1 MASSVF
7 DTDTDTALRL
17 LLSCAKAIEDGD
29 LKSANAFLH
38 NILILADERP
48 YLYKSRVVKYFA
60 DALVRQAYGLHPASS
75 YFTFPVDPSP
85 YYHCGSYLING
96 VIENVIHDALMEKNT
111 LMGNRRLHL
120 IDFSIPYSSFQ
131 NSVLR
136 TLPTFF
142 GDPLPVRVSYILP
155 PFLKKYVKF
164 SHQMEFL
171 TMDAKEVN
179 VKLEDEFQRRR
190 EDEMVVVY
198 YKFKLDKLVRDAKAM
213 ERELVR
219 LKEINPTIVI
229 MLDFYSNHAHSN
241 FLTCLEDS
249 FQYSLKTVDCWA
261 ELDLYFDEE
270 YEWECHIEA
279 WEDFS
284 RQMEFL
290 TRDAKGVNVKLEDEF
305 KVVYA
310 NSLAEVDECEIDF
323 KRRRE
328 DEMVVVYYKFK
339 LDKLVRDAKA
349 MERELVRLKEINPT
363 IVIML
368 DFYSNHTHSNFLTC
382 FKDSLLYSLK
392 TVDWWWELDLYFDD
406 EYEWECNIE
415 AWEGNNVIRR
425 HPTLTEWQHLF
436 SMAGFSRI
444 PLNHRKAIDLIDKFD
459 RFVKIMGEEEECL
472 ILGYKECRMFIL
484 SAWKPKVEEEHLNF
498 NSSNDKFGLDKIKQ
512 TIIEKA
518 IESKDGYHCEPSIT
532 NLDGEDN
539 PYPVDVKK
547 YDIDVVVAICLQNRY
562 TNNDLYV
569 VEFYWPATESETS
582 KSFAPHI
589 FNDFKHM
596 EKKFVTVKVEGTQKA
611 ISNIPTSSNTARHL
625 KIAEETEDVDAVEIN
640 GVNVEIFPNGH
651 PEIVKAIKEKPSK
664 ATQRKLRSK
673 VWDHFDRF
681 EEDGKQVAKCKHCPK
696 VLTGSSKSGTT
707 HLNNHL
713 KVCPGKKK
721 QNQESQLILPVD
733 TNEGSLR
740 FDKKRSHMDL
750 VKMMIKLQCPLDMA
764 EQETFKNFLKGLQ
777 PMFEF
782 QSKDILSYR
791 HRIYDEEKEKHQLYF
806 DKLASKFNLTV
817 SLWKNNSGKTTYCS
831 LTSHFIDDGW
841 ELKRKI
847 LALKTLEHI
856 NDTKALGEIIGSLV
870 LEWNISN
877 KVCSITVDNSFLN
890 DSMVDQI
897 KEICLSDQGSV
908 SSNHWFISFTLLE
921 DGFREMDGILFKL
934 RKSIEYVTETRQGK
948 LKCQEA
954 VDQVKLHG
962 GKYWDDLSFRLE
974 SDFDVLD
981 SALRSRE
988 IFCKLEQI
996 DENFKLNPTME
1007 EWENAVALQSCL
1019 KCFDDIKGSQC
1030 LPVSLYFP
1038 KLCDI
1043 YKKFLQLEKSCHSF
1057 VTLMKRKFDHYWSL
1071 CNSAFA
1077 VASVL
1082 DPRLKFKIVELSY
1095 RVIYGHVSKMQLNKF
1110 HKVLRDVYYKYAS
1123 EAKSL
1128 TTSASVFDDFDCS
1141 TIGLGND
1148 SILDSLSKFASASN
1162 FNEEAPW
1169 KLELELYLD
1178 EPLLP
1183 MDGAFFDILGWW
1195 CDKSQRF
1202 PILAKM
1208 ARDFLAIPISVSTP
1222 CSSIS
1227 AIINNPA
1234 YSSLNPESME
1244 ALVCSENWLETPKEN
1259 DGENHEPMQITDKRK
1274 RKMDEEDSHPVK
1286 NSKPSNLEKAI
1297 NTEDIAKDS
1306 NNNDFSL
1313 SFDNW
1318 MEPQFS
1324 SSESIGE
1331 KAEIMKALV
1340 CNENRLESSIG
1351 KPNHEKNVDVVIEIV
1366 NNDPLFDINQSD
1378 EVQSSSSES
1387 EDEATLKEQ
1396 GPWCEQDIKAY
1407 LLSRFTSKEHK
1418 RLDKWQ
1424 RNELNGKLIGRD
1436 KKFKFQGEILAPLL
1450 MVPQS
1455 DETRKEC
1462 YINDSVVNAFFELLK
1477 KRSDEFSNTYINH
1490 YSFDSQIAAQLI
1502 KGCRSELEVLNW
1514 FKAEKL
1520 RGVHKEKKFSWL
1532 DPDPSSLI
1540 QSYHF
1545 ENHVKVLLQ
1554 WFTSFLLPKLG
1565 YSDANKWPFILRNDI
1580 PKQKNSVDCGGIRDE
1595 IW

>member
-1 MASSVF
+1 MASSF
-7 DTDTDTALRL
+7 SHTALRL
-17 LLSCAKAIEDGD
+17 LLSCAKAIEVGD
-29 LKSANAFLH
+29 LKSADAFLQ
-38 NILILADERP
+38 NIWILADERP

-60 DALVRQAYGLHPASS
+60 DALVRRAYRLHPASS
-75 YFTFPVDPSP
+75 NLTFHVDPAS
-85 YYHCGSYLING
+85 YYHYDSNRING
-96 VIENVIHDALMEKNT
+96 VIENVIHGALMEKT
-111 LMGNRRLHL
+111 ALMGNRRLHL
-120 IDFSIPYSSFQ
+120 IDFSIPYYCFQ

-136 TLPTFF
+136 TLPTFS
-142 GDPLPVRVSYILP
+142 GDPPPVRVSYILP
-155 PFLKKYVKF
+155 PFLKKYV
-164 SHQMEFL
+164 
-171 TMDAKEVN
+171 
-179 VKLEDEFQRRR
+179 
-190 EDEMVVVY
+190 
-198 YKFKLDKLVRDAKAM
+198 
-213 ERELVR
+213 
-219 LKEINPTIVI
+219 
-229 MLDFYSNHAHSN
+229 
-241 FLTCLEDS
+241 
-249 FQYSLKTVDCWA
+249 
-261 ELDLYFDEE
+261 
-270 YEWECHIEA
+270 
-279 WEDFS
+279 DFS

-498 NSSNDKFGLDKIKQ
+498 NSSNDKFGLGFNPYPSPLPPLQPFPEGLALNRVAVIPEIHDILNHLHCEHKFSSALTWASKVNNMNETISDPNKYTFSIQSNSCYLKDFKSHLFMHLCEDKIKQ

-569 VEFYWPATESETS
+569 VEFYWPATESKTS

-1520 RGVHKEKKFSWL
+1520 RGVHKLFLLLCLSSHWVLFYVDIKEKKFSWL

-1565 YSDANKWPFILRNDI
+1565 YSDANKWPFIVRNDI
-1580 PKQKNSVDCGGIRDE
+1580 PKQKKLG
-1595 IW
+1595 